1 MPCKGGFF
9 MSIARK
15 LCKLLGK
22 KQEFCSAVL
31 VAAGSSS
38 RMRGEDKLLSDLGGM
53 SVLERSVL
61 ALEQNERIMEIVV
74 VTRADRMEELSQ
86 ILHRQN
92 LTKLSIL
99 VPGGETRQD
108 SVEAGLRAVSKKAT
122 LVAIHDAARP
132 MVSQKI
138 ITDTIAMAAKIRAA
152 APAIPVKDTIKVAKD
167 RMIVETP
174 DRSSLFAVQTPQVF
188 DYDLIRGALKKAKQ
202 KGLPLTDD
210 CSAAEHMGMKVA
222 LTEGA
227 EENLKITTPIDL
239 KIARMLLE
247 EMK

>member
-1 MPCKGGFF
+1 
-9 MSIARK
+9 MSVARK

-22 KQEFCSAVL
+22 KPEFCSAVL

-53 SVLERSVL
+53 SVLERSAM
-61 ALEQNERIMEIVV
+61 ALEKNERIMEIIV

-92 LTKLSIL
+92 LTKLTLL
-99 VPGGETRQD
+99 VPGGDTRQD

-132 MVSQKI
+132 LVSQKV
-138 ITDTIAMAAKIRAA
+138 ITQTISMAAKTRAA
-152 APAIPVKDTIKVAKD
+152 APAIPVKDTIKVAKE
-167 RMIVETP
+167 RIIVDTP
-174 DRSSLFAVQTPQVF
+174 DRSTLFAVQTPQIF

-202 KGLPLTDD
+202 AGISLTDD
-210 CSAAEHMGMKVA
+210 CSAAEYMGLKVA
-222 LTEGA
+222 LTEGE

-239 KIARMLLE
+239 RIARMLLE
-247 EMK
+247 EIK